1 MAENTKKTICW
12 RWMKSLILIFTLI
25 PLITSGCVGLQPV
38 ADSERS
44 FERVFEAHGHT
55 KEQIFNGTKI
65 WIAENFKSAK
75 AVLEF
80 ENKEDGTLIG
90 NGIIPYPCSGLECIA
105 KSDWKV
111 PFTMR
116 VDIKDQ
122 KFRLTFSNLHLSWPA
137 SYNSTFGAQPAHD
150 GPIARQ
156 SDIDAIKPELLKL
169 GDQLLLSFSKE
180 KNKSNW

>member
-1 MAENTKKTICW
+1 MAETAKKATCRCW
-12 RWMKSLILIFTLI
+12 IKPLVLIFTII
-25 PLITSGCVGLQPV
+25 PLLTSGCAGLQPI
-38 ADSERS
+38 ADSERT
-44 FERVFEAHGHT
+44 FERVVEAPGHT

-90 NGIIPYPCSGLECIA
+90 NGIIPYPCSGLECVA
-105 KSDWKV
+105 KSDWKA

-122 KFRLTFSNLHLSWPA
+122 KFRLTFSNLNLSWPA

-150 GPIARQ
+150 GPIASQ
-156 SDIDAIKPELLKL
+156 SDLDAIKPELLKL
-169 GDQLLLSFSKE
+169 GDQLLLSLGKE